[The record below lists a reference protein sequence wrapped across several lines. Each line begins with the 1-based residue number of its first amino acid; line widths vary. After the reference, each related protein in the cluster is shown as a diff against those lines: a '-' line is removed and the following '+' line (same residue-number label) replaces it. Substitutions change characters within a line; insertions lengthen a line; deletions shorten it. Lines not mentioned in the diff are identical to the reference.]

1 MDLLLEGIKFGLILT
16 ILIGPIFFSLI
27 QVGVEEGLGAG
38 VMVGLGVWVSDVL
51 YIMAVYFGLSQLR
64 MAIESSNFALNMGI
78 GGSILLTIFG
88 LSTIFSKPKI
98 PFEQQAAEAQ
108 RSSSFWSLFAKGFL
122 VNSVNPFTV
131 FFWSSLMGTYLAK
144 SNFSGQDAMIVF
156 GGVVGTIVVTDTL
169 KVVLAKKIRRFL
181 RPVHLIWLR
190 RSSGLALIGFA
201 VLLLVRVL
209 WR

>member
-1 MDLLLEGIKFGLILT
+1 MDLLFEGIKFGLILT
-16 ILIGPIFFSLI
+16 IMIGPIFFSLI

-38 VMVGLGVWVSDVL
+38 VMVGLGVWVSDAL
-51 YIMAVYFGLSQLR
+51 YIVAVYFGLSQLR
-64 MAIESSNFALNMGI
+64 AAIESPDFALNMGI

-88 LSTIFSKPKI
+88 LSSLFSKPKI
-98 PFEQQAAEAQ
+98 PFEQQLEEVQ

-144 SNFSGQDAMIVF
+144 GNFSGQDAMIVF
-156 GGVVGTIVVTDTL
+156 GGVVGTIVLTDTL

-181 RPVHLIWLR
+181 RPVHLIWIR

-201 VLLLVRVL
+201 VALLLRVL